1 MSQNLSGLER
11 FKKPRSLDEFS
22 VYLRKRKEHSAKDLE
37 NLARKFNIEVLNLNS
52 LKNEI
57 REAIGK
63 NFDYFSTTI
72 HLRPRAI
79 DFLKLGLKRIE
90 EATKIA
96 TETETESK
104 TFYYPV
110 YYQKFEEERPDLI
123 DIGTE
128 IKISLLDILKFNKN
142 KKDFEYSIDFHEALL
157 NYLENYDY
165 EKELDEKILKILEK
179 KFSNYPKEQKK
190 ILIDYCT
197 LTIKNILQDYK
208 EFFSNSNLSFA
219 FTKENILNLNANIA
233 KIFLNH
239 FDDIKE
245 ILSETSITYEDLQSI
260 ENKKNFEIKSDF
272 LFLTCLLGG
281 YVHIGAE
288 YGKLN
293 QLRERLGL
301 SALEETKSPQERFN
315 IFEIK
320 EIESGTL
327 RFLFGDPE
335 SFIYT
340 ATYLGKEEI
349 VTSPIS
355 QKVRERIRV
364 VDFYHKIKKFNLDK
378 ILNDENIKLSR
389 ENFKEILEAINYF
402 TYLSEEEKPT
412 VLEIISNL
420 EENQQNLFTW
430 LQKFNETVNSDEKIS
445 KRFLIKEGIFKTKLL
460 LFIFESYV
468 KNNLKGILFESI
480 KEVFNKQIVIEKT
493 EFLKEA
499 KFGGIEPAIPILDL
513 KEEDIKNLSIL
524 IYIQENNFS
533 HESWKKLNLLTN
545 INFLSPKDTSYQ
557 SV

>member
-1 MSQNLSGLER
+1 M
-11 FKKPRSLDEFS
+11 
-22 VYLRKRKEHSAKDLE
+22 
-37 NLARKFNIEVLNLNS
+37 
-52 LKNEI
+52 
-57 REAIGK
+57 
-63 NFDYFSTTI
+63 
-72 HLRPRAI
+72 
-79 DFLKLGLKRIE
+79 
-90 EATKIA
+90 
-96 TETETESK
+96 
-104 TFYYPV
+104 
-110 YYQKFEEERPDLI
+110 
-123 DIGTE
+123 
-128 IKISLLDILKFNKN
+128 NKS

-245 ILSETSITYEDLQSI
+245 ILSETGITYEDLQSI

-272 LFLTCLLGG
+272 LFLICLLGG

-301 SALEETKSPQERFN
+301 SSLEETKSPQERFN

-327 RFLFGDPE
+327 RFLFVNPE

-349 VTSPIS
+349 TTSPIS

-420 EENQQNLFTW
+420 EENRQNLFTW

-499 KFGGIEPAIPILDL
+499 KFGGIDPAIPILDL

-533 HESWKKLNLLTN
+533 HESWKKLNLLRN
-545 INFLSPKDTSYQ
+545 INFLSFKDTSYQ